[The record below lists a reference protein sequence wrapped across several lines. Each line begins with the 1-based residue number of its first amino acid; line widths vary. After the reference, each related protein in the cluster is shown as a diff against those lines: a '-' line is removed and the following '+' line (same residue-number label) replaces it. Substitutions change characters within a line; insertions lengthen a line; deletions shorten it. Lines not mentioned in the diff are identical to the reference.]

1 LINAKKYLQD
11 VIEHKRCIVFRRY
24 NGCIGRSAQAKNEHS
39 TNGQGRWPEKSC
51 KFILSLIEN
60 AESNAKFR
68 KLDID
73 NLYVRHVQVNRG
85 IQLRRRTFRAHG
97 RINPFMS
104 NPCHIELILEEK
116 GGFVQNE
123 STSNDKRLSRK
134 NTAMKFKS
142 IQKEK
147 KTAYIP
153 HESNASKF
161 QD

>member
-1 LINAKKYLQD
+1 
-11 VIEHKRCIVFRRY
+11 
-24 NGCIGRSAQAKNEHS
+24 
-39 TNGQGRWPEKSC
+39 
-51 KFILSLIEN
+51 
-60 AESNAKFR
+60 
-68 KLDID
+68 
-73 NLYVRHVQVNRG
+73 
-85 IQLRRRTFRAHG
+85 
-97 RINPFMS
+97 MS